1 MSVSLYVYEC
11 ERETDLEI
19 KRKRRERGAR
29 REKEKRTSK
38 EIGKTETC
46 RSLGRELFIL
56 AYSPMIEIIVVEMI
70 LTGDRKV
77 YFPEA
82 KQVTSQVT

>member
-1 MSVSLYVYEC
+1 M
-11 ERETDLEI
+11 
-19 KRKRRERGAR
+19 RERAAR

-38 EIGKTETC
+38 EVGKTETC
-46 RSLGRELFIL
+46 RSLRRELFIL
-56 AYSPMIEIIVVEMI
+56 SYSQMIYIIVMEMI
-70 LTGDRKV
+70 LTRDRKV

>member
-1 MSVSLYVYEC
+1 MSVPLYVYEC
-11 ERETDLEI
+11 ERETDFEI
-19 KRKRRERGAR
+19 KKENERGAK

-38 EIGKTETC
+38 EVGKTETC
-46 RSLGRELFIL
+46 RSLRRELFIL

-70 LTGDRKV
+70 LTGDHKV

-82 KQVTSQVT
+82 KHVTSQVT